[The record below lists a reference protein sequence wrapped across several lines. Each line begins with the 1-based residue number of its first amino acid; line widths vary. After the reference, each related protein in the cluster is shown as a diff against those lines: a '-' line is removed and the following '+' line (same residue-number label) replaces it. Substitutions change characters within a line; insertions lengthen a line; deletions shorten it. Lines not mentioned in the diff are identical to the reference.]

1 MKLQTFISKSTISS
15 TVSRLGKEIRA
26 NHKGP
31 VTLLSVLKGSI
42 CFTSDLMRELDGEVK
57 ICFATV
63 SSYSGKS
70 SGRISYDSPN
80 PDDITDSN
88 VIIVE
93 DIADT
98 GKTLDFLISQV
109 RSMNAKT
116 VQTCVLLDKPSRR
129 EIPVTID
136 YLGHTIQDLFVVG
149 YGMDFKGRFRNLPYI
164 GIID

>member
-57 ICFATV
+57 ICFTTV

-93 DIADT
+93 DITDT

>member
-70 SGRISYDSPN
+70 SGRVSYDSPN

-93 DIADT
+93 DITDT

-149 YGMDFKGRFRNLPYI
+149 YGMDFKGRFRNFPYI

>member
-88 VIIVE
+88 VIIIE

-164 GIID
+164 GIIE

>member
-57 ICFATV
+57 ICFTTV

-93 DIADT
+93 DITDI

-149 YGMDFKGRFRNLPYI
+149 YGMDFKDQFRNLPYI
-164 GIID
+164 GVLD

>member
-31 VTLLSVLKGSI
+31 ITLLSVLKGSI

-57 ICFATV
+57 ICFTTV

-88 VIIVE
+88 VIIIE

-98 GKTLDFLISQV
+98 GKTLDFLINQV
-109 RSMNAKT
+109 KLLNPKT
-116 VQTCVLLDKPSRR
+116 LQTCVLLDKPSRR

-149 YGMDFKGRFRNLPYI
+149 YGMDFKDQFRNLPYI
-164 GIID
+164 GVLD

>member
-93 DIADT
+93 DITDI

-164 GIID
+164 GIIE

>member
-93 DIADT
+93 DITDT

>member
-57 ICFATV
+57 ICFTTV

-109 RSMNAKT
+109 RFMNAKN

-136 YLGHTIQDLFVVG
+136 YVGHTIQDLFVVG

-164 GIID
+164 GILD

>member
-109 RSMNAKT
+109 RSMNPKT

>member
-31 VTLLSVLKGSI
+31 ITLLSVLKGSI

-57 ICFATV
+57 ICFTTV

-149 YGMDFKGRFRNLPYI
+149 YGMDFKGRFRNFPYI

>member
-57 ICFATV
+57 ICFTTV

-80 PDDITDSN
+80 LGDITDSN

>member
-93 DIADT
+93 DITDI

-149 YGMDFKGRFRNLPYI
+149 YGMDFKGRFRNFPYI

>member
-15 TVSRLGKEIRA
+15 TVSRLGKEIRV

-57 ICFATV
+57 ICFTTV

-109 RSMNAKT
+109 RSMNPKT

>member
-1 MKLQTFISKSTISS
+1 MKLKTLISKSTISS

-57 ICFATV
+57 ICFTTV

-93 DIADT
+93 DITDT

>member
-31 VTLLSVLKGSI
+31 ITLLSVLKGSI

-57 ICFATV
+57 ICFTTV

-70 SGRISYDSPN
+70 SGQISYESPN
-80 PDDITDSN
+80 PHDITDSN

-93 DIADT
+93 DITDI

-136 YLGHTIQDLFVVG
+136 YVGHTIQDLFVVG

>member
-31 VTLLSVLKGSI
+31 ITLLSVLKGSI

-57 ICFATV
+57 ICFTTV

-98 GKTLDFLISQV
+98 
-109 RSMNAKT
+109 
-116 VQTCVLLDKPSRR
+116 
-129 EIPVTID
+129 
-136 YLGHTIQDLFVVG
+136 
-149 YGMDFKGRFRNLPYI
+149 
-164 GIID
+164 

>member
-31 VTLLSVLKGSI
+31 ITLLSVLKGSI

-57 ICFATV
+57 ICFTTV